1 MKESNTCY
9 LAIDKDV
16 IGSMLLISLYG
27 PNSMFMLL
35 SYLSLFSNSS
45 GITRS
50 VEKLSLLLVTPFLS
64 YQIPLHVQIPSPI
77 PAAGKFIVPS
87 KVLYSFTL
95 IRIGSTA
102 TMVIIKVVHSAPM
115 IVANFIDRYLPGILA
130 VSMNR
135 LLYLVPFGRITGA
148 YSSYSSSH
156 RPDLPSLPTP
166 PLEPFP
172 SFDNSFD
179 G

>member
-1 MKESNTCY
+1 MVLGES
-9 LAIDKDV
+9 
-16 IGSMLLISLYG
+16 G
-27 PNSMFMLL
+27 
-35 SYLSLFSNSS
+35 
-45 GITRS
+45 
-50 VEKLSLLLVTPFLS
+50 
-64 YQIPLHVQIPSPI
+64 
-77 PAAGKFIVPS
+77 AGKFIVPC

-156 RPDLPSLPTP
+156 RPDLPSLLTP

-172 SFDNSFD
+172 SFSQSLTLSNIAPLNTSWIVYSIPNN
-179 G
+179 GPSKELKNIQAYNRSLYWRTRKWWN